1 MDPKTGQEYFRPKI
15 NKRKAEEGG
24 HKSPSKWERETE
36 GIVER
41 VGGGRSPGGHREDT
55 FGARLYERAR
65 TQQESLRQRAENVK
79 EQAKENSKKKHVSSF
94 SEKIME
100 TKKRRKFRE
109 IFGRLDSDNDGKIN
123 AQKVCI
129 SELQPGLLELLSPL
143 LCAMEDQDKTYD
155 L

>member
-1 MDPKTGQEYFRPKI
+1 
-15 NKRKAEEGG
+15 
-24 HKSPSKWERETE
+24 
-36 GIVER
+36 
-41 VGGGRSPGGHREDT
+41 
-55 FGARLYERAR
+55 
-65 TQQESLRQRAENVK
+65 
-79 EQAKENSKKKHVSSF
+79 
-94 SEKIME
+94 ME

-109 IFGRLDSDNDGKIN
+109 IFRRLDSDNDGKIN